1 MNPHTTATRRY
12 ALYSATYANT
22 KYVVALAAYRLM
34 HDYPATACFLTPAER
49 HEVERRLEDDR
60 LYLDDQ
66 FNLKYFWDAIA
77 DWKIWIHMFIT
88 IGIYSP
94 LYSFS
99 LFLPTIISS
108 LGYKNETAQ
117 LMSVPPYAVACIFC
131 ISAGW
136 LADKH
141 GQRGIYM
148 VSCNLL
154 A

>member
-1 MNPHTTATRRY
+1 VIDCDSIPRYATRNTTHTNTH
-12 ALYSATYANT
+12 LKGLSAY
-22 KYVVALAAYRLM
+22 YFM
-34 HDYPATACFLTPAER
+34 HDYPNTAKFLSEADQR
-49 HEVERRLEDDR
+49 EVKRRLEDDR
-60 LYLDDQ
+60 SYLDDS
-66 FNLKYFWDAIA
+66 FRWKYCMDAVK
-77 DWKIWIHMFIT
+77 DWKIWVHMFIT

-99 LFLPTIISS
+99 LFLPTIIKG
-108 LGYKNETAQ
+108 LEYENDKAQ

-136 LADKH
+136 LADKS

-148 VSCNLL
+148 VSCNSL

>member
-1 MNPHTTATRRY
+1 M
-12 ALYSATYANT
+12 
-22 KYVVALAAYRLM
+22 
-34 HDYPATACFLTPAER
+34 
-49 HEVERRLEDDR
+49 
-60 LYLDDQ
+60 
-66 FNLKYFWDAIA
+66 DAVK
-77 DWKIWIHMFIT
+77 DWKIWVHMFIT

-99 LFLPTIISS
+99 LFLPTIIKG
-108 LGYKNETAQ
+108 LEYENDKAQ

-136 LADKH
+136 LADKS

-148 VSCNLL
+148 VSCNSL